1 MEWVLFVSLLWVV
14 SGNPTAPTPQQALYF
29 PSEERC
35 REAADAIRAEIGAPI
50 DGVQTYGRIVCVHRR
65 R

>member
-14 SGNPTAPTPQQALYF
+14 SGTPTPPTSQQVLYF

-35 REAADAIRAEIGAPI
+35 RQAAEAISAEINAPLE
-50 DGVQTYGRIVCVHRR
+50 GVHTYGRIVCVHRKK
-65 R
+65 